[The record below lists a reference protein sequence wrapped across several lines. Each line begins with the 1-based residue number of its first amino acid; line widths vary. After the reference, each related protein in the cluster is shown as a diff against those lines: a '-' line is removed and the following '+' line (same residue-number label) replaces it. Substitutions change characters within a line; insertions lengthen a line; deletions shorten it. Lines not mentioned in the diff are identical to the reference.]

1 MCQHAKNEAVSLI
14 YSEGILDLKIL
25 QSDWLTAFWYIFQEQ
40 DFSHIYNLFTNTAN
54 NNFIIEQA
62 HFSDFWGKKFFSK
75 KMACDAQL
83 HKVFQHHAKIQRN
96 QLNQSEK
103 LIQFQEN
110 TQTDGRRKG
119 WTDPIS

>member
-1 MCQHAKNEAVSLI
+1 M
-14 YSEGILDLKIL
+14 
-25 QSDWLTAFWYIFQEQ
+25 FR
-40 DFSHIYNLFTNTAN
+40 NTAN
-54 NNFIIEQA
+54 NNFIIEQD
-62 HFSDFWGKKFFSK
+62 HFSDFWGKKIFSK
-75 KMACDAQL
+75 KMGCDAQL

-119 WTDPIS
+119 WTEPIS